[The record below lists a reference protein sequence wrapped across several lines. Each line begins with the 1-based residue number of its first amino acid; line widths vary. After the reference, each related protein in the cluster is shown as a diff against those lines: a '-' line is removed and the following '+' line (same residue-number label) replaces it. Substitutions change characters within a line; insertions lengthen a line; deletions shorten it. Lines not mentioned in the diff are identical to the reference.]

1 MLSKISIHLR
11 DSTVKPM
18 ADWIVLGFGVLM
30 LTAVIV
36 SAVVAPATR
45 MQAESDLMSA
55 RESAAL

>member
-1 MLSKISIHLR
+1 MLSKISSHLN
-11 DSTVKPM
+11 DAAIKPV
-18 ADWIVLGFGVLM
+18 ADWVVLGFGTLL

-36 SAVVAPATR
+36 AAVVTPATR